1 MVAQWIEAVEET
13 SQGSAAAIIELT
25 AATTASIAIVLYTG
39 HTIAPHPRR
48 DQECG
53 GAARM
58 A

>member
-1 MVAQWIEAVEET
+1 VEET